1 MGILTLLRHGQTD
14 YNAQSLFQG
23 RVDEPLNAV
32 GLAQAHRAA
41 EAIGKVDRIVSSP
54 LQRARKTAEAFGM
67 EPDID
72 ERWVECNFGDWEGQ
86 PISSISIENW
96 EEYKS
101 NLDYQP
107 PNGESINEVN
117 TRVHA
122 ALDELSIGENENLLI
137 VTHTLPIKSAFV
149 WVLGVEIP
157 ILRTRL
163 STASYT
169 QIEVARDERTLLNFN
184 ITS

>member
-1 MGILTLLRHGQTD
+1 MGTLTLLRHGQTD
-14 YNAQSLFQG
+14 YNAKSLFQG

-41 EAIGKVDRIVSSP
+41 GSIGKVDRIISSP

-67 EPDID
+67 SPEID
-72 ERWVECNFGDWEGQ
+72 ERWVECNFGDWEGR
-86 PISSISIENW
+86 PISSIGTEKW
-96 EEYKS
+96 EKYKS

-117 TRVHA
+117 QRIHS
-122 ALDELSIGENENLLI
+122 ALDELSVGENENLLI

-169 QIEVARDERTLLNFN
+169 QIEFSGVERTLLNFN